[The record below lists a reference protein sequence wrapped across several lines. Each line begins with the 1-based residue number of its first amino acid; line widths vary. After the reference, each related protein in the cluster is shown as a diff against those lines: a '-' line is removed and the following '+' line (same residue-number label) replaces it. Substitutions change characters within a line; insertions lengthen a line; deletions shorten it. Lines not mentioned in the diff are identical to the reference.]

1 MFRYRD
7 DNLFCDDVD
16 LAEIARKT
24 GTPCYVYSANAILDA
39 WRAYDNAFGHAPHL
53 ICYAVKANSTLALL
67 SMLAR
72 EGSGFDIV
80 SGGELFRVI
89 RAGGDPSK
97 VVFSGVGKTDEEME
111 YALREGIACFNC
123 ESEPELTQLNRIAGR
138 LGVKARFS
146 LRVNPDV
153 D

>member
-1 MFRYRD
+1 MYRYRD
-7 DNLFCDDVD
+7 GRLYCDDVD
-16 LAEIARKT
+16 LAEIAAR
-24 GTPCYVYSANAILDA
+24 GRNALLRLLGPAPFLDA
-39 WRAYDNAFGHAPHL
+39 WHAYDQAFGSAPHL

-89 RAGGDPSK
+89 RAGGDPAK

-111 YALREGIACFNC
+111 YALREGIACFNR
-123 ESEPELTQLNRIAGR
+123 ESESERHNSTAWQVASESKRA
-138 LGVKARFS
+138 S
-146 LRVNPDV
+146 LCA
-153 D
+153 